1 MLRKQWNEY
10 ASKAR
15 DIAKHIVTGAEESRE
30 THARWSKVI
39 DYLDVLATS
48 ALNEKYANDGSK
60 SSIHTYWGGNQEI
73 ATEHADGSNGIFRTN
88 GSCESTNNPMD
99 IEVKEYINN
108 LGENKQYNMNKKL
121 IRLTESDLHRIVKE
135 SVNKVLTEL
144 DWRTYANAAKKSGDE
159 AIGRIKSGEKFS
171 DLKNDKDFT
180 KRARQHNAF
189 RNQAVQGSREKFKD
203 YGGEDFDLYTTI
215 GPDDHIYANAEGDNW
230 PNRMVTDKEGKTM
243 MCGFSKPKMV
253 NVKPDRYFGYDKDKI
268 SDWNQFSKEIND
280 YNSGKSQY
288 IKGKGWQ

>member
-1 MLRKQWNEY
+1 MIFIVKYYNMLRKQWNEY

-60 SSIHTYWGGNQEI
+60 SNIHTYWGGNQEI

-135 SVNKVLTEL
+135 SVKTIL
-144 DWRTYANAAKKSGDE
+144 
-159 AIGRIKSGEKFS
+159 
-171 DLKNDKDFT
+171 
-180 KRARQHNAF
+180 
-189 RNQAVQGSREKFKD
+189 REKI
-203 YGGEDFDLYTTI
+203 E
-215 GPDDHIYANAEGDNW
+215 
-230 PNRMVTDKEGKTM
+230 
-243 MCGFSKPKMV
+243 
-253 NVKPDRYFGYDKDKI
+253 
-268 SDWNQFSKEIND
+268 
-280 YNSGKSQY
+280 
-288 IKGKGWQ
+288 

>member
-10 ASKAR
+10 ASRAR
-15 DIAKHIVTGAEESRE
+15 DIAKHIVTGAEESRK
-30 THARWSKVI
+30 THVRWSKVI

-60 SSIHTYWGGNQEI
+60 SNIHTYWGGNQEI

-135 SVNKVLTEL
+135 SVKTILREKNRMIKEGGDLYGHYDDGTPFTNSKRKFHGIPGTVFIWHGEWSDPEVWYNGKEYNATMFEDTFWDMYKTEC
-144 DWRTYANAAKKSGDE
+144 E
-159 AIGRIKSGEKFS
+159 EEGREPTDREYDNLPTEWFEEKF
-171 DLKNDKDFT
+171 
-180 KRARQHNAF
+180 
-189 RNQAVQGSREKFKD
+189 
-203 YGGEDFDLYTTI
+203 EDI
-215 GPDDHIYANAEGDNW
+215 I
-230 PNRMVTDKEGKTM
+230 
-243 MCGFSKPKMV
+243 
-253 NVKPDRYFGYDKDKI
+253 FGMT
-268 SDWNQFSKEIND
+268 E
-280 YNSGKSQY
+280 
-288 IKGKGWQ
+288 

>member
-1 MLRKQWNEY
+1 
-10 ASKAR
+10 
-15 DIAKHIVTGAEESRE
+15 
-30 THARWSKVI
+30 
-39 DYLDVLATS
+39 
-48 ALNEKYANDGSK
+48 
-60 SSIHTYWGGNQEI
+60 
-73 ATEHADGSNGIFRTN
+73 
-88 GSCESTNNPMD
+88 
-99 IEVKEYINN
+99 
-108 LGENKQYNMNKKL
+108 MNKKL

-135 SVNKVLTEL
+135 SVNRVLTEL
-144 DWRTYANAAKKSGDE
+144 DWRTYANAAKKAGDE
-159 AIGRIKSGEKFS
+159 TIGRIKSGEKFS

-243 MCGFSKPKMV
+243 MRGFSKPKMV

-280 YNSGKSQY
+280 YNSGKSKY
-288 IKGKGWQ
+288 IQGQGWQ

>member
-121 IRLTESDLHRIVKE
+121 IRLTESDLRRIVKE
-135 SVNKVLTEL
+135 SVNKILRESQFMSDEDIANQYSDMKITYFEMNPLKYHNGWKGAFEL
-144 DWRTYANAAKKSGDE
+144 EFPNADGIDYDE
-159 AIGRIKSGEKFS
+159 
-171 DLKNDKDFT
+171 T
-180 KRARQHNAF
+180 
-189 RNQAVQGSREKFKD
+189 
-203 YGGEDFDLYTTI
+203 
-215 GPDDHIYANAEGDNW
+215 
-230 PNRMVTDKEGKTM
+230 
-243 MCGFSKPKMV
+243 MV
-253 NVKPDRYFGYDKDKI
+253 NDFMAYDRMGNQIAWEKWMPDEQRKRLE
-268 SDWNQFSKEIND
+268 EIIRQEIA
-280 YNSGKSQY
+280 KR
-288 IKGKGWQ
+288 KH

>member
-60 SSIHTYWGGNQEI
+60 SNIHTYWGGNQEI

-99 IEVKEYINN
+99 IEVKEYINVSSM
-108 LGENKQYNMNKKL
+108 K
-121 IRLTESDLHRIVKE
+121 
-135 SVNKVLTEL
+135 
-144 DWRTYANAAKKSGDE
+144 
-159 AIGRIKSGEKFS
+159 
-171 DLKNDKDFT
+171 
-180 KRARQHNAF
+180 
-189 RNQAVQGSREKFKD
+189 
-203 YGGEDFDLYTTI
+203 
-215 GPDDHIYANAEGDNW
+215 
-230 PNRMVTDKEGKTM
+230 
-243 MCGFSKPKMV
+243 
-253 NVKPDRYFGYDKDKI
+253 
-268 SDWNQFSKEIND
+268 
-280 YNSGKSQY
+280 YNSLK
-288 IKGKGWQ
+288 IW